1 MLDSL
6 VNPTKFLVSYENSE
20 EVIDGLYRIIIRT
33 TSKRS
38 QEYSESSIKKTLE
51 SLLMK
56 NLWSFTNKLLILPL
70 ITIICL
76 LLRNLSK

>member
-38 QEYSESSIKKTLE
+38 QESSESSIKKTLE

-56 NLWSFTNKLLILPL
+56 NLWSFTNKLLILP
-70 ITIICL
+70 
-76 LLRNLSK
+76 